1 MKQHRTL
8 EERVQAAQL
17 FQDASKLETPVL
29 VDCVD
34 NEANQAYG
42 ALPIRLCIILNGR
55 VEFVGGMGPTFYRT
69 QDVRRWLT
77 KWRESELNV

>member
-17 FQDASKLETPVL
+17 LLNASKLQAPLL
-29 VDCVD
+29 VDSAE
-34 NEANQAYG
+34 NEANRAYG

-55 VEFVGGMGPTFYRT
+55 VEFTGGMGPTFYRT
-69 QDVRRWLT
+69 EEVRRWLT
-77 KWRESELNV
+77 RWKESEVNV